1 MPRTRPAYPAEFRRQ
16 MVELV
21 RAGRSPD
28 ELTKEFEPSGQSIR
42 EWVRRADQDDGRGE
56 DGLNSAE
63 RGELKRLRREVR
75 QLRQEREILA
85 KAAAWFARETGS
97 IPSGSSSS

>member
-63 RGELKRLRREVR
+63 REELKRLRREVR